1 MSSEFDR
8 VVLAFQ
14 TLSTTVLKTLH
25 LAIRTQILHTLSQ
38 TIKTAYAPD
47 THFSDPDPSI
57 LALNNALIVF
67 DTEVS
72 TYIPSSQYPLIT
84 RGLAALMDIHLLQM
98 SKRITSMNSHGCE
111 LMQLNI
117 LVLQQNLKNIEPNAE
132 LRFSALFFDLFT
144 AGAEAV
150 VQRAKKEGKGFG
162 LHESPIAAELFG
174 YDTVKGLV
182 ELCYSEKLGSERRE
196 IGVQAKRQLDTHL
209 LEISEAL
216 Y

>member
-1 MSSEFDR
+1 
-8 VVLAFQ
+8 V
-14 TLSTTVLKTLH
+14 
-25 LAIRTQILHTLSQ
+25 
-38 TIKTAYAPD
+38 KTAYTPD
-47 THFSDPDPSI
+47 SLLSDPDPCF
-57 LALNNALIVF
+57 LALNNELIVF

-72 TYIPSSQYPLIT
+72 TYIPASQYPLIT
-84 RGLAALMDIHLLQM
+84 RGLASLMDIHLFQI
-98 SKRITSMNSHGCE
+98 SKRITSMNSNGCE

-132 LRFSALFFDLFT
+132 LRYSALFFDLFT

-150 VQRAKKEGKGFG
+150 VQRAKSEGKGFG
-162 LHESPIAAELFG
+162 LGDSAIAAELFG

-196 IGVQAKRQLDTHL
+196 VGVQAKRQLDTHL